1 MTFPTPDGLGVR
13 TSFGMAVGKMTRR
26 NLGDGT
32 QGRRGCC
39 GVSHATPA
47 KVWTTGRRRKGGV
60 KGKKGER
67 GEDRRKRQERGNAEK
82 GVAKGGRE
90 RRESP
95 GSARAQR
102 RPDSRRH
109 SSAALEAHSSSST
122 AKPAR
127 TMPLPKIGRPDARGW
142 SSFMPHPASA
152 HHLPGRT
159 RGRWLGGC
167 SASRCHVV
175 A

>member
-1 MTFPTPDGLGVR
+1 
-13 TSFGMAVGKMTRR
+13 
-26 NLGDGT
+26 
-32 QGRRGCC
+32 
-39 GVSHATPA
+39 
-47 KVWTTGRRRKGGV
+47 VWTTGRRRKGGV

-127 TMPLPKIGRPDARGW
+127 TIPLPKIGRPDARLVLVHAASRIGAPPT
-142 SSFMPHPASA
+142 PHPLQKACP
-152 HHLPGRT
+152 LDDTWTLFGKRQQT
-159 RGRWLGGC
+159 ETKT
-167 SASRCHVV
+167 
-175 A
+175 